1 MGRCQGKAPVSGT
14 LNGKLF
20 LPETPGNSTM
30 SEITQRIAATLWALG
45 TAGET
50 VQTLPEDSRPK
61 SERQGREVQLC
72 YPEMANDTIG
82 GWKIAATSAGGQKHI
97 GVSGPLEGPYLSSH
111 IFEPDAILSMAGN
124 YMAVA
129 EAEFAFRF
137 GRELP
142 GQSEPYTREEILAA
156 VSGLHPSLELP
167 DSRIG
172 DFANAGAAAL
182 LADCACSRDWVLG
195 PATSVDWRNMSLA
208 ESPVKLIIDGQI
220 ATEGTGA
227 DALGDPLAALEWVV
241 NKLSS
246 RGIAIRA
253 GQAITTGVCGLPKPI
268 QAGNRVTADLGVF
281 GTVSAQL
288 VD

>member
-1 MGRCQGKAPVSGT
+1 
-14 LNGKLF
+14 
-20 LPETPGNSTM
+20 M
-30 SEITQRIAATLWALG
+30 SEIPRKSAATLWALG

-50 VQTLPEDSRPK
+50 VEALPEDCRPQ
-61 SERQGREVQLC
+61 SEEQGREAQLC
-72 YPEMANDTIG
+72 YPELSGDSIG

-111 IFEPDAILSMAGN
+111 IFEPDAVLSMAGN
-124 YMAVA
+124 HMAVA

-137 GRELP
+137 GHDLP
-142 GQSEPYTREEILAA
+142 GRSEPYTREEILAVVA
-156 VSGLHPSLELP
+156 SLHPSLELP

-172 DFANAGAAAL
+172 NFAQAGAATL
-182 LADCACSRDWVLG
+182 LADCACSRDWVIG
-195 PATSVDWRNMSLA
+195 SATATDWRSMNLA
-208 ESPVKLIIDGQI
+208 ESPVKLIIDDEI
-220 ATEGTGA
+220 VTEGTGA

-246 RGIAIRA
+246 RGITIEA
-253 GQAITTGVCGLPKPI
+253 GQSITTGVCGVPKPI
-268 QAGNRVTADLGVF
+268 RAGNRVTADLGVF

>member
-1 MGRCQGKAPVSGT
+1 
-14 LNGKLF
+14 
-20 LPETPGNSTM
+20 M
-30 SEITQRIAATLWALG
+30 SSIPQKTAATLWALG

-50 VQTLPEDSRPK
+50 IQALPEDSKPQ
-61 SERQGREVQLC
+61 SEEQGREVQLC
-72 YPEMANDTIG
+72 YPELANDTIG
-82 GWKIAATSAGGQKHI
+82 GWKIAATSVGGQKHI

-124 YMAVA
+124 HMAVA

-137 GRELP
+137 GHELTSR
-142 GQSEPYTREEILAA
+142 SEPYTREEILAA
-156 VSGLHPSLELP
+156 VSSLHPSLELP

-172 DFANAGAAAL
+172 DFANAGAATL
-182 LADCACSRDWVLG
+182 LADCACSRDWVIG
-195 PATSVDWRNMSLA
+195 PATSADWRSMILA
-208 ESPVKLIIDGQI
+208 ESPVKLIIDGEI

-241 NKLSS
+241 NRLSS
-246 RGIAIRA
+246 RGISIKA
-253 GQAITTGVCGLPKPI
+253 GQAITTGVCGLPRPI
-268 QAGNRVTADLGVF
+268 LAGNRVTADLGVF